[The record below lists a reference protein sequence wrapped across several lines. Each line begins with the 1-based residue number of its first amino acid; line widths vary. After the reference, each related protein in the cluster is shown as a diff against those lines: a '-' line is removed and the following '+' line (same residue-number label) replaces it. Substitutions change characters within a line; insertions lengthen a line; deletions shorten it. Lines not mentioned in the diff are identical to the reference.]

1 MPRKI
6 KSSGESIQ
14 ERQTSAKRAM
24 GATVGP
30 GDGWRRRPTAVAD
43 GGKWAGS
50 SRKTVEKRQGPEI
63 ARQRQT
69 GRGAKTRTALRTN
82 KANHPNHG

>member
-6 KSSGESIQ
+6 KSSGVGTA
-14 ERQTSAKRAM
+14 ERKTSLRRAM
-24 GATVGP
+24 GASGS
-30 GDGWRRRPTAVAD
+30 GSSRRSGSGVKD

-50 SRKTVEKRQGPEI
+50 GRKVVERSKGPEI
-63 ARQRQT
+63 ARQGQS
-69 GRGAKTRTALRTN
+69 GRGAKTRTAIRKD